1 MFKMAGGYPDEKKFL
16 FLGMIANEIL
26 YFSPLG
32 DYVDRGH
39 YSLEVV
45 TLCIAFKVK
54 YPSKVVLL
62 RGNHECRQITQV

>member
-1 MFKMAGGYPDEKKFL
+1 MFKTAGGFPDDGKKFL
-16 FLGMIANEIL
+16 F
-26 YFSPLG
+26 LG

-45 TLCIAFKVK
+45 TLCVAFKVK

-62 RGNHECRQITQV
+62 RGNHECRQITQVFPVH